1 MPSGYAGHPGELW
14 FIRLLPPANALF
26 NYHIVFNT
34 PYILVDVTERMFAD
48 YLAREVGRMGSRN
61 LPGKLEASAYIMKH
75 GPTPNHWNEY
85 IFCAYT
91 GHQHNAVFLTGIPDI
106 KESLPHA

>member
-1 MPSGYAGHPGELW
+1 VPSGYAGRPGELW
-14 FIRLLPPANALF
+14 FVRLLPPANALF
-26 NYHIVFNT
+26 DYDIVFNT

-48 YLAREVGRMGSRN
+48 YLAREIGRMGSRR
-61 LPGKLEASAYIMKH
+61 LPGNLEAAAHIMKH

-91 GHQHNAVFLTGIPDI
+91 GHQHEAVFLTGIPDI